1 MRLQDCLLNEQF
13 AKEVKTGN
21 NGHIFLK
28 VLREQIADELKISEP
43 AEASDFSFMKLF
55 KEPYIQTDVEG
66 RYNTAD
72 ISNL

>member
-1 MRLQDCLLNEQF
+1 
-13 AKEVKTGN
+13 VKTGN